1 MATNTTF
8 TTLKQDMQ
16 RYLERGGSAV
26 TDPTVF
32 DQLPRL
38 INMTERKL
46 ADATQLLGSI
56 EPLIATDSV
65 QLGLP
70 VVTKPDRWRK
80 TTSMAI
86 GTGTGG
92 NTWTTLY
99 PRSLEY
105 CRTYWPD
112 STATGQ
118 PEFYA
123 EMDINHWWVVPTPD
137 ANYPLSLLCYML
149 PRLLDET
156 NQTNFWT
163 QLTPAALLYG
173 CLAETSR
180 FLQDFQMAAQF
191 DQDMQREL
199 AALGEQD
206 FNRIYDRTA
215 KRSTV

>member
-92 NTWTTLY
+92 NTD
-99 PRSLEY
+99 RKS
-105 CRTYWPD
+105 
-112 STATGQ
+112 
-118 PEFYA
+118 
-123 EMDINHWWVVPTPD
+123 VV
-137 ANYPLSLLCYML
+137 
-149 PRLLDET
+149 
-156 NQTNFWT
+156 
-163 QLTPAALLYG
+163 
-173 CLAETSR
+173 
-180 FLQDFQMAAQF
+180 
-191 DQDMQREL
+191 
-199 AALGEQD
+199 
-206 FNRIYDRTA
+206 
-215 KRSTV
+215 